1 MLLFAK
7 AVKKNVMTT
16 LVVWYRGKLN
26 KSLEA
31 TNKEVRKSTSK
42 TERAYS

>member
-7 AVKKNVMTT
+7 AVKKNVLTT
-16 LVVWYRGKLN
+16 LVVWNRGKLN